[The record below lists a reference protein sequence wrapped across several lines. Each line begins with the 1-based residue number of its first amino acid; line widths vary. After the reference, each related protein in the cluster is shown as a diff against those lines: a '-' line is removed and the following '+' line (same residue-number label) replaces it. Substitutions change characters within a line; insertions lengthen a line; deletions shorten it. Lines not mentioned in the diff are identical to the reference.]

1 MLNNILNL
9 KGITMLKK
17 AEQRTISA
25 GRGGQTCRVSIRLTS
40 GRGQSVLMEGFADG
54 AAGSAE
60 ANDYC
65 VRLLASDSSI
75 SSCGYD
81 CAHDGF
87 GQ

>member
-9 KGITMLKK
+9 KGITLLKK

-25 GRGGQTCRVSIRLTS
+25 GRGGQMCSVTIRSTS

-54 AAGSAE
+54 EAGSAE
-60 ANDYC
+60 ANNYC